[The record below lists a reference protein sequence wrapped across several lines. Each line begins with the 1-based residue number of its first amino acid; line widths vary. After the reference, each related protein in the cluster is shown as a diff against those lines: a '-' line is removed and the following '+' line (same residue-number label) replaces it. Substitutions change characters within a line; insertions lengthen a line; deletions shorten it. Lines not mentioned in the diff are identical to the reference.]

1 MNPILA
7 VELLF
12 FAIFGQ
18 TTHESFKVQ
27 RKEQPDWTT
36 VLFKLAFGIY
46 MLVSVVVLIN
56 LLIAMMSDT
65 YQRIQAQSDIEW
77 KYGLSK
83 LIRNMHRTT
92 TAPAPLNLITTW
104 LSYFFKVCK
113 KRGIKKQRPS
123 LMHLMGL
130 HRSGR
135 MSPRTK
141 MGAKWLSKVKKTQV
155 AHNDSIALSAGH
167 LSPLGSQLSFSNAL
181 RIDSVVDWDSV
192 RRKYR
197 ELFGGE
203 TEKIDDIKE
212 TIDEIEQPLL
222 NEDSSNAAKLDN
234 ILECLLYANP
244 AEITET
250 LFFAIF
256 GQKDT
261 DDFTI
266 SLLKRLQPSW
276 TILLFKVSFSAY
288 MLVSVIVLIT
298 LLIAMMSD
306 TYQRIVAQ
314 SDIEWKYGLSKLIRT
329 MQKQKTA
336 PSPLNLF
343 TSWIIYLLKLCKKK
357 RGKKKRLS
365 VMRGFTAHRTSTGK
379 RSGFSRLHQTPSPD
393 NEIPIPVAK
402 SINDIVDWR
411 IISNKYRMRFGDLV
425 EKPSSSESLNGDII

>member
-212 TIDEIEQPLL
+212 TIDEIEQPF
-222 NEDSSNAAKLDN
+222 
-234 ILECLLYANP
+234 IMYANP